1 MDNVCNRV
9 CFLFLLKLKWPKNK
23 NIYKVRNIA
32 EITVREQTIT
42 ESSEI
47 AEELNLHF
55 SSVGEKLASE
65 IPSSNVEPESYLEAT
80 KTTFSLK
87 DPPVS
92 VVRKLLAKLNER
104 KAADL
109 DNIPSRLLKMA
120 GNIIAASLTQIF
132 MKSINTGIFPTE
144 WKLARVTH
152 IFKKGKRDDP
162 NNYRPISIIKLSAPT
177 IAFLAF

>member
-1 MDNVCNRV
+1 MSSRHSN
-9 CFLFLLKLKWPKNK
+9 
-23 NIYKVRNIA
+23 KVRNIA
-32 EITVREQTIT
+32 EIKVGEQTIT

-65 IPSSNVEPESYLEAT
+65 IPSSNVEPEFYLAAT

-92 VVRKLLAKLNER
+92 VIHKLLAKLNER
-104 KAADL
+104 KTAGL
-109 DNIPSRLLKMA
+109 DNISSRLFKVA
-120 GNIIAASLTQIF
+120 GNIIAPSLTQIF
-132 MKSINTGIFPTE
+132 IKSINTGTFPTE
-144 WKLARVTH
+144 WKLARVTP

-162 NNYRPISIIKLSAPT
+162 NNYRPINNYSLKSR
-177 IAFLAF
+177 

>member
-1 MDNVCNRV
+1 M
-9 CFLFLLKLKWPKNK
+9 
-23 NIYKVRNIA
+23 
-32 EITVREQTIT
+32 T
-42 ESSEI
+42 ESSGI

-92 VVRKLLAKLNER
+92 VVRKLLAKLSKR
-104 KAADL
+104 KASSL

-120 GNIIAASLTQIF
+120 GNIIAPSPTQIF
-132 MKSINTGIFPTE
+132 IKSINTGIFPTE
-144 WKLARVTH
+144 RKLARVTP
-152 IFKKGKRDDP
+152 IFKKGKRDNRTTIDQYP
-162 NNYRPISIIKLSAPT
+162 LFRPLPKFSKKLYATGFVIILMITNY
-177 IAFLAF
+177 

>member
-1 MDNVCNRV
+1 MSSRHPN
-9 CFLFLLKLKWPKNK
+9 
-23 NIYKVRNIA
+23 KVRNIA
-32 EITVREQTIT
+32 EIKVREQTIT

-55 SSVGEKLASE
+55 SSVDEKLASE

-92 VVRKLLAKLNER
+92 LVRKLLAKLNDR
-104 KAADL
+104 KAAGL

-120 GNIIAASLTQIF
+120 GNTIAPSLTQIF
-132 MKSINTGIFPTE
+132 IKSINTDIFPTE
-144 WKLARVTH
+144 WKLARVTP
-152 IFKKGKRDDP
+152 IFKKGKGTTRTTIDQYP
-162 NNYRPISIIKLSAPT
+162 LFQPLPKFSKKLYTTSFVIILMITNY
-177 IAFLAF
+177 